1 MNKTDAYLWLKNI
14 GGISTKTIEKLE
26 REIENIEDL
35 MEMSDKEIY
44 NFKNIN
50 LNIKENIV
58 KYKSHAY
65 LERIKEQLYKKSIKY
80 ICINDDE
87 YPNNLKQIY
96 NAPKLLY
103 YRGDISV
110 ASNSLTIAM
119 VGSRKCSSYGKYCT
133 KLIST
138 GLSNQRINVISG
150 LAIGIDSHSHI
161 GCMEGLGKTIGVL
174 GSCVDNPLP
183 KQNINL
189 AEKILENGGLLIS
202 EYNINSSVIP
212 SNFYNRNRI
221 ISGISD
227 GVVVVEAAKKSG
239 ALITVEFALEQGKNI
254 FAVPGN
260 INSEMSRGC
269 HKIIKEGAKLIES
282 IEDILIEYNINSINC
297 NKIGKNYDNISLSA
311 ESIMIMDAIKN
322 EGSLHIDGICDY
334 TGIEIKKVNSIISN
348 LELSDLVVEM
358 NNKIYSLNV

>member
-1 MNKTDAYLWLKNI
+1 MNKNDVYLWLKNI
-14 GGISTKTIEKLE
+14 GGISTKTIEK
-26 REIENIEDL
+26 IENEVVNIEDL
-35 MEMSDKEIY
+35 IEFTDAEIY
-44 NFKNIN
+44 NLKNIN

-58 KYKSHAY
+58 KYKSHSY
-65 LERIKEQLYKKSIKY
+65 LDDIKEQLYKKSIKY
-80 ICINDDE
+80 ICINDKG
-87 YPNNLKQIY
+87 YPKNLKEIY
-96 NAPKLLY
+96 NPPKLLY
-103 YRGDISV
+103 YKGDLSI
-110 ASNSLTIAM
+110 ASNNLTIAM
-119 VGSRKCSSYGKYCT
+119 VGSRKCSAYGKNCT
-133 KLIST
+133 KTLSS
-138 GLSNQRINVISG
+138 GLSSQGINIISG
-150 LAIGIDSHSHI
+150 LAIGVDSYSHI
-161 GCMEGLGKTIGVL
+161 GCMEGVGKTIGVL
-174 GSCVDNPLP
+174 GSSVHNPLP
-183 KQNINL
+183 KQNTKL
-189 AEKILENGGLLIS
+189 AEQIIEEGGLLIS

-227 GVVVVEAAKKSG
+227 GIVVVEAANKSG
-239 ALITVEFALEQGKNI
+239 ALITVEFGLEQGKNI

-282 IEDILIEYNINSINC
+282 IDDILIEYNINSINC

-311 ESIMIMDAIKN
+311 ESIIIMEAIKN

-334 TGIEIKKVNSIISN
+334 TGIEIKKVNSILSN

>member
-1 MNKTDAYLWLKNI
+1 MNKNDVYLWLKNI
-14 GGISTKTIEKLE
+14 GGISTKTIEK
-26 REIENIEDL
+26 IENEVVNIEDL
-35 MEMSDKEIY
+35 IEFSDAEIY
-44 NFKNIN
+44 NLKNIN

-58 KYKSHAY
+58 KYKSHSY
-65 LERIKEQLYKKSIKY
+65 LDDIKEQLYKKSIKY
-80 ICINDDE
+80 ICINDKG
-87 YPNNLKQIY
+87 YPKNLKEIY
-96 NAPKLLY
+96 NPPKLLY
-103 YRGDISV
+103 YKGDLSI
-110 ASNSLTIAM
+110 ASNNLTIAM
-119 VGSRKCSSYGKYCT
+119 VGSRKCSAYGKNCTKTLSYG
-133 KLIST
+133 
-138 GLSNQRINVISG
+138 LSSQGVNIISG
-150 LAIGIDSHSHI
+150 LAIGVDSYSHI
-161 GCMEGLGKTIGVL
+161 GCMEGSGKTIGVL
-174 GSCVDNPLP
+174 GSSVDNPLP
-183 KQNINL
+183 KQNTKL
-189 AEKILENGGLLIS
+189 AEQIIEHGGLLIS

-227 GVVVVEAAKKSG
+227 GVIVVEAANKSG
-239 ALITVEFALEQGKNI
+239 ALITVEFGLEQGKNI

-282 IEDILIEYNINSINC
+282 IDDILIEYNINSINC

-311 ESIMIMDAIKN
+311 ESIIIMEAIKS

-334 TGIEIKKVNSIISN
+334 TGIEIKKVNSILSN